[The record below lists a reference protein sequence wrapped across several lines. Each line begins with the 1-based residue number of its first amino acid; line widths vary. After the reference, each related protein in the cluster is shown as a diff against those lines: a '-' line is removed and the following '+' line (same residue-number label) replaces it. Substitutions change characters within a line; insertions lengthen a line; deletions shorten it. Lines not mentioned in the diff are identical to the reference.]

1 MDSLIEW
8 VANPEKRRNN
18 LMTYEKPEA
27 LEIGSVQDVVLGEP
41 KQVSTIDDEQLPRL
55 ADMQVAEMA

>member
-1 MDSLIEW
+1 
-8 VANPEKRRNN
+8 
-18 LMTYEKPEA
+18 MTYEKPEA

-41 KQVSTIDDEQLPRL
+41 KQISTIDDEQLPRL